1 MKYMSQENNTLGLK
15 GVPQSFANILMEG
28 IGVEGVGQAEVPS
41 LYENNGMVFGLE
53 ETVYEHEDHMFL
65 KLSELSDDQFSTI
78 QESNDSSLTE
88 EVNFNEVAY
97 GLSEDIYEIE
107 GEYFVGL
114 TEDVEVEEEEEEAV
128 LTVEGTDYVVVE
140 NSDEADFV
148 AFLSE
153 DDNGDLT
160 VVGEDDE
167 YEHALYVRELS

>member
-1 MKYMSQENNTLGLK
+1 MKYMSQENNTLGIK

-53 ETVYEHEDHMFL
+53 ETVYEHEDYMFL

-78 QESNDSSLTE
+78 QESNDSTLTE
-88 EVNFNEVAY
+88 EVNFNEVVY
-97 GLSEDIYEIE
+97 GLSEDIYEID

-114 TEDVEVEEEEEEAV
+114 TEDVEGEEEEEAV
-128 LTVEGTDYVVVE
+128 LTVEGIDYVVVE
-140 NSDEADFV
+140 NSEEADFV
-148 AFLSE
+148 AFLAE
-153 DDNGDLT
+153 DDNGNLT
-160 VVGEDDE
+160 VVEEDDA

>member
-1 MKYMSQENNTLGLK
+1 MKYMSQENNSLGIK

-53 ETVYEHEDHMFL
+53 ETVYEHEDYMFL

-78 QESNDSSLTE
+78 QESNDSTLTE
-88 EVNFNEVAY
+88 EVNFNEVVY
-97 GLSEDIYEIE
+97 GLSEDIYEID

-114 TEDVEVEEEEEEAV
+114 TEDVEGEEEEEAV
-128 LTVEGTDYVVVE
+128 LTVEGIDYVVVE
-140 NSDEADFV
+140 NSEEADFV
-148 AFLSE
+148 AFLAE
-153 DDNGDLT
+153 DDNGNLT
-160 VVGEDDE
+160 VVEEDDA

>member
-1 MKYMSQENNTLGLK
+1 MSQENNSLGIK

-53 ETVYEHEDHMFL
+53 ETVYEHEDYMFL

-78 QESNDSSLTE
+78 QESNDSTLTE
-88 EVNFNEVAY
+88 EVNFNEVVY
-97 GLSEDIYEIE
+97 GLSEDIYEID

-114 TEDVEVEEEEEEAV
+114 TEDVEGEEEEEAV
-128 LTVEGTDYVVVE
+128 LTVEGIDYVVVE
-140 NSDEADFV
+140 NSEEADFV
-148 AFLSE
+148 AFLAE
-153 DDNGDLT
+153 DDNGNLT
-160 VVGEDDE
+160 VVEEDDA